1 MKAGAAL
8 VLTAD
13 PAEAARQAVQQA
25 RSALGAEPPAFAVLF
40 ASAHFHISA
49 SALIAAVTAEI
60 GPVPL
65 IGCVAEAVA
74 GNAREVENEPAV
86 ALWLG
91 AGVGAGGA
99 FFLAVR

>member
-25 RSALGAEPPAFAVLF
+25 RRALGPKPPAFAVLF

-74 GNAREVENEPAV
+74 GNAREGENEPAV
-86 ALWLG
+86 ALWL
-91 AGVGAGGA
+91 AGRGGAGGA
-99 FFLAVR
+99 VFLPVG